1 MTYYN
6 ELDPYAAQWLRNLGA
21 AGHIAAGRV
30 DNRSIKEVQS
40 WEITENEQAHF
51 FAGVG
56 VWSYALRLAGVP
68 DSLPVWTGSC
78 PCQPFS
84 QAGRRKGNADE
95 RHLWPD
101 WFKLIKEFHPPVI
114 FGEQVAGPDG
124 LRWLDSVF
132 ADLEGED
139 YAVAA
144 ADTCAAGVG
153 APHLRQ
159 RLYFMAYSTRKR
171 HAGFDALLQR
181 YKPGRVEENRVEI
194 AGGCASSGLADD
206 DSIFGDQGGAVAAGG
221 NHRGNAEIGGGFGG
235 YGFAGALGD
244 DDDDARPQGRIVGWH
259 SPGERA
265 SRAAGLA
272 DPWESD
278 WLWCR
283 DKKYRPVGPG
293 TFPLAH
299 GTPSRVGRVCAYGN
313 ALVAQQAAQFVMAAF
328 DAMDLCDMLG

>member
-132 ADLEGED
+132 ANLEGED

-171 HAGFDALLQR
+171 PAGFDALLQR
-181 YKPGRVEENRVEI
+181 YKPGRVEENRVEV
-194 AGGCASSGLADD
+194 AGGVRLAAWPTTTASLATKGVRSLRAQSSRQCGNRADL
-206 DSIFGDQGGAVAAGG
+206 AAMVSL
-221 NHRGNAEIGGGFGG
+221 AS
-235 YGFAGALGD
+235 LGD
-244 DDDDARPQGRIVGWH
+244 DDDARDHKDGSSDGTVPVNGLLGRQVWLTRGSPTGSGAGTKNIGQLDPAH
-259 SPGERA
+259 SRWLMGLPPEWDECAPTETRS
-265 SRAAGLA
+265 SR
-272 DPWESD
+272 
-278 WLWCR
+278 
-283 DKKYRPVGPG
+283 
-293 TFPLAH
+293 
-299 GTPSRVGRVCAYGN
+299 SRRRS
-313 ALVAQQAAQFVMAAF
+313 L
-328 DAMDLCDMLG
+328 